1 MEKSCDLSSILRKL
15 LDKLAYVLYFYPPKD
30 SFMKVSDKIKKNIAR
45 IPDGTPFTYQDLA
58 IIPGEYPAATK
69 AIERLIKNGAISRA
83 STGVFYKP
91 KNTPFG
97 TLKPREEEL
106 LRPYLFENDK
116 RVAYITG
123 TALYNKLGLT
133 TQVPK
138 NIKVASRDRRI
149 ITTVGNIQ
157 VKPVKSYVDV
167 TDDNYYIMELLDVL
181 KDFKTIPDTDKSQTI
196 RFVLKKIKALAGK
209 ERDQFIK
216 IAIKYPPR
224 VRAFAGALL
233 SEINSKLPLQELKR
247 SINPLSTFKFSISEK
262 QLSKIKSWNI
272 S

>member
-1 MEKSCDLSSILRKL
+1 
-15 LDKLAYVLYFYPPKD
+15 
-30 SFMKVSDKIKKNIAR
+30 MKVSDKIKKNIAK

-58 IIPGEYPAATK
+58 IIPGECPAATK

-91 KNTPFG
+91 KNSPFG

-106 LRPYLFENDK
+106 LRPYLFENNK

-167 TDDNYYIMELLDVL
+167 TDDNYYLMELLDVL

-196 RFVLKKIKALAGK
+196 RFVLKKIKALSAK
-209 ERDQFIK
+209 EKDQFIK

-233 SEINSKLPLQELKR
+233 SEISNKLAVQELKE
-247 SINPLSTFKFSISEK
+247 SINPLSTFKFSISNK
-262 QLSKIKSWNI
+262 QLSKIKCWNI

>member
-1 MEKSCDLSSILRKL
+1 
-15 LDKLAYVLYFYPPKD
+15 
-30 SFMKVSDKIKKNIAR
+30 MKVSDKIKKNIAR
-45 IPDGTPFTYQDLA
+45 IPDGTAFTYQDLE

-69 AIERLIKNGAISRA
+69 AIERLIKNGTISRA

-97 TLKPREEEL
+97 ALKPREEEL
-106 LRPYLFENDK
+106 LRPYLFENNK

-167 TDDNYYIMELLDVL
+167 TDDNYYLMELLDVL

-196 RFVLKKIKALAGK
+196 RFVLKKIKAFPGK
-209 ERDQFIK
+209 ERDRFIK

-233 SEINSKLPLQELKR
+233 SEISNKLPVRELKE
-247 SINPLSTFKFSISEK
+247 SINPLSTFKFGISNK
-262 QLSKIKSWNI
+262 QLSQIKFWNI

>member
-1 MEKSCDLSSILRKL
+1 
-15 LDKLAYVLYFYPPKD
+15 
-30 SFMKVSDKIKKNIAR
+30 MKVSDKIKKNIAR
-45 IPDGTPFTYQDLA
+45 IPDGTAFTYQDLE

-69 AIERLIKNGAISRA
+69 AIERLIKNGTISRA

-97 TLKPREEEL
+97 ALKPREEEL
-106 LRPYLFENDK
+106 LRPYLFENNK

-167 TDDNYYIMELLDVL
+167 TDDNYYLMELLDVL

-196 RFVLKKIKALAGK
+196 RFILKKIKALPGK
-209 ERDQFIK
+209 ERNQFIK

-233 SEINSKLPLQELKR
+233 SEVNNKLPVGELKE
-247 SINPLSTFKFSISEK
+247 SINPLSTFELGISEK
-262 QLSKIKSWNI
+262 QLSQIKYWNI

>member
-1 MEKSCDLSSILRKL
+1 
-15 LDKLAYVLYFYPPKD
+15 
-30 SFMKVSDKIKKNIAR
+30 MKVSDKIKKNIAK
-45 IPDGTPFTYQDLA
+45 IPDGTPFTYQDLE
-58 IIPGEYPAATK
+58 IMQEEYPAATK
-69 AIERLIKNGAISRA
+69 AIERLIKKGAISRV

-97 TLKPREEEL
+97 ALKPREEEL
-106 LRPYLFENDK
+106 LRSYLFENNK

-149 ITTVGNIQ
+149 ITTVGNMQ

-167 TDDNYYIMELLDVL
+167 TDDNYYLMELLDVL

-196 RFVLKKIKALAGK
+196 RFVLKKIKALPGK
-209 ERDQFIK
+209 EKDQFIK

-224 VRAFAGALL
+224 VRALAGALL
-233 SEINSKLPLQELKR
+233 SEISNKLPLRELKE

-262 QLSKIKSWNI
+262 QLSQVRFWNI

>member
-1 MEKSCDLSSILRKL
+1 
-15 LDKLAYVLYFYPPKD
+15 
-30 SFMKVSDKIKKNIAR
+30 MKISDKIKKSITKIN
-45 IPDGTPFTYQDLA
+45 DGIPFTYADMG
-58 IIPGEYPAATK
+58 IMPEDYSAATK
-69 AIERLIKNGAISRA
+69 AIERLIKKGSISRA

-91 KNTPFG
+91 KKTAFG
-97 TLKPREEEL
+97 NLKPREEEL
-106 LRPYLFENDK
+106 LRPYLFENNK

-123 TALYNKLGLT
+123 TALYNKLGIT

-157 VKPVKSYVDV
+157 VKAVKSYVDV
-167 TDDNYYIMELLDVL
+167 TDDNYYLMELLDVL

-196 RFVLKKIKALAGK
+196 TFLLNKIKTFAGK
-209 ERDQFIK
+209 EKNQFIK

-233 SEINSKLPLQELKR
+233 SEINKKLPNDELKK
-247 SINPLSTFKFSISEK
+247 SINPLSTFKYGISEK
-262 QLSKIKSWNI
+262 QLSQIKYWNI